1 MDQYIDLSSVI
12 DVEPDI
18 DQVLDLV
25 KDENLVVEVAR
36 HRDID
41 VITDILD
48 MITDEERAQVFEYL
62 KEEFVE
68 WLKENDSDKD

>member
-25 KDENLVVEVAR
+25 KDDNLVVEVAR
-36 HRDID
+36 HRSVD
-41 VITDILD
+41 VIQDIIDSLS
-48 MITDEERAQVFEYL
+48 DEDKDALFEYIR
-62 KEEFVE
+62 EDFID
-68 WLKENDSDKD
+68 WLNDNNKD